1 MAEGTDESRPNEE
14 EVGGGAV
21 KTFLE
26 HLEDLRWVLIKS
38 AAATLI
44 AMLVCLFNVQ
54 RLVAVLKWPMV
65 RAEKR
70 HLLLLPDTTN
80 QMVTFQIGSARF
92 PAVDLQTNH
101 VGALDLGTNR
111 SVTVLLEPVQSEGRQ
126 LLSWRVIPDPP
137 DAGDNSGPDLVFMD
151 PSEPFLSS
159 IHMAFFAG
167 LILASPFVLYYVGQF
182 LMPALKVKEKKYF
195 LRAFVVGAGLFFI
208 GVAIAYFVIMPTALK
223 FAQQYSLWMGV
234 KVPIWKFGSYM
245 GFMVKFMLG
254 MGLGFELP
262 VVLLAL
268 VKIGVLSYQKLAGMR
283 RYMIVGN
290 LILGG
295 LLTTP
300 EVLTQVV
307 MAVALQLLYEAS
319 VWIAWYW
326 ERREKKAEK
335 G

>member
-1 MAEGTDESRPNEE
+1 MAEGSDEPRPEFE

-44 AMLVCLFNVQ
+44 AMMVCLFNVQ
-54 RLVAVLKWPMV
+54 RLMAVLRWPMI

-70 HLLLLPDTTN
+70 HIILLPDTTN
-80 QMVTFQIGSARF
+80 QMVTFQIGSARL
-92 PAVDLQTNH
+92 P
-101 VGALDLGTNR
+101 ALDLKTNRIGALELGTNQH
-111 SVTVLLEPVQSEGRQ
+111 VTVQLEPVQLGGQQ
-126 LLSWRVIPDPP
+126 LMSWRVVPTPP
-137 DAGDNSGPDLVFMD
+137 DASENTGPVLIFMG
-151 PSEPFLSS
+151 PAESFLFSL
-159 IHMAFFAG
+159 HMAFFGG

-182 LMPALKVKEKKYF
+182 LMPALKIKEKKYF
-195 LRAFVVGAGLFFI
+195 LRAFYIGIGLFFA
-208 GVAIAYFVIMPTALK
+208 GVAFAYFVIMPPALK

-234 KVPIWKFGSYM
+234 QSPIWQVGPYM
-245 GFMVKFMLG
+245 SFVLKFMLG

-268 VKIGVLSYQKLAGMR
+268 VKIGLLNYQKLSSMR

-290 LILGG
+290 LILGA

-300 EVLTQVV
+300 EPFTQII
-307 MAVALQLLYEAS
+307 MAIALQMLFETS

-326 ERREKKAEK
+326 ERQEKKTEK